1 METQKEVD
9 YKPEQ
14 AILELWSSLGEKIQ
28 TKRLGN
34 NIVRWAN
41 VKLKYLCYRDT
52 GMERQE
58 AGERKKEKSPHYAIS
73 FHSDESL

>member
-34 NIVRWAN
+34 NIVR
-41 VKLKYLCYRDT
+41 
-52 GMERQE
+52 
-58 AGERKKEKSPHYAIS
+58 
-73 FHSDESL
+73 